1 LPAGPVFHAAQTD
14 IQRVERHTLAKGG
27 RGLMSIT
34 TILVIV
40 LIVFLLGGGG
50 FYWSR
55 RG

>member
-1 LPAGPVFHAAQTD
+1 
-14 IQRVERHTLAKGG
+14 VERHTLAKGG

>member
-1 LPAGPVFHAAQTD
+1 
-14 IQRVERHTLAKGG
+14 VERRTLAKGG

-34 TILVIV
+34 TILVVV